1 MKALKRGKLDV
12 RVYVKGTVSVIKR
25 ASQRGSGISI
35 QSHLSLGGVRL
46 ENLRPNLSPTLGG
59 LLGPTEDP
67 NTTLLGLKAHLCNPP
82 SHPEKGPRHQD
93 EFPPDRL
100 LGEPLGLDTPI

>member
-12 RVYVKGTVSVIKR
+12 SVYVKGTVSVIKR

-35 QSHLSLGGVRL
+35 QSHLSLGGVRPK
-46 ENLRPNLSPTLGG
+46 NLRSNLAPALGR
-59 LLGPTEDP
+59 LFDPPED
-67 NTTLLGLKAHLCNPP
+67 TRRALLGLEAHLCDTPP
-82 SHPEKGPRHQD
+82 NSKQSSRHLD

-100 LGEPLGLDTPI
+100 FGEPLGLDTPI